1 MNRIHF
7 RMGDEL
13 LSQVEEYMKKHNFNR
28 TQAVIS
34 LIKASLNNQKEEL
47 AYKKIMILLDKLN
60 SRNNFNRTLLEQLYS
75 DLEIESLTDPKK
87 NKALQELKT
96 KKFKDSFND

>member
-7 RMGDEL
+7 RIDDEL
-13 LSQVEEYMKKHNFNR
+13 LSKIEEYMKNNNCTK
-28 TQAVIS
+28 TKALIS
-34 LIKASLNNQKEEL
+34 LLEVGLEKTNIALDIEEM
-47 AYKKIMILLDKLN
+47 KKLYNKLN

-96 KKFKDSFND
+96 KKFKDPFND